1 MAERMTI
8 HRGSGLTVG
17 IPERYLPV
25 LRAAQLETLSEGRY
39 HSTRYLVAGR
49 ILERLQAI
57 GYAEGLELDSLFV
70 PHYRYVSDPMVPLHS
85 RDLRQTGGT
94 HSVTLPPELAAW
106 VDSYREDYGLPSRG
120 RAVVQLLSLDE
131 FDDDRGRFD
140 LSRITTKVPDALA
153 PHVAE
158 WQAKSKRSGKTVA
171 VSSLLVSQ
179 LCAAMT
185 DLDIPHQLPRDYR
198 IRWRQTPSDIA
209 ELVAGGKLQASIP
222 RMLRESLARAREVL
236 RGRNEVS
243 GSEWFGETIVRLL
256 WARVGRGLPADILA
270 ACPGE
275 PKTIVN
281 NRVVRAG
288 APQVGPDVYVE
299 RFLVLCKERA
309 ARDAWLARGGTGRVP
324 PSTVDDHLGRRVSGP
339 DAYRI
344 AADRGLTSTDGARA
358 RSQSKRNGGTGSHL
372 TW

>member
-94 HSVTLPPELAAW
+94 HSVTLPPEIAAW
-106 VDSYREDYGLPSRG
+106 VGSYCEDYGLPNRS

-140 LSRITTKVPDALA
+140 LSRITTCVPNALA
-153 PHVAE
+153 PHVAR
-158 WQAKSKRSGKTVA
+158 WQAESRKNGRTVA
-171 VSSLLVSQ
+171 ISSLLVSQ

-185 DLDIPHQLPRDYR
+185 DLGIPYQLPRDYR
-198 IRWRQTPSDIA
+198 IRWRQHPSDVE

-222 RMLRESLARAREVL
+222 RMLRESLARAREIL
-236 RGRNEVS
+236 RARNEVS

-256 WARVGRGLPADILA
+256 WARVTQGLPADILQSA
-270 ACPGE
+270 PG
-275 PKTIVN
+275 KGRTIVLHDRIKLN
-281 NRVVRAG
+281 PHA
-288 APQVGPDVYVE
+288 GPDVYPD
-299 RFLVLCKERA
+299 RFLTLCKERA

-324 PSTVDDHLGRRVSGP
+324 PSTVDDHLGRTVYGP
-339 DAYRI
+339 DPHRVAV
-344 AADRGLTSTDGARA
+344 DRGLTSTDGSRV
-358 RSQSKRNGGTGSHL
+358 RSESKRATGTGSYL

>member
-1 MAERMTI
+1 
-8 HRGSGLTVG
+8 
-17 IPERYLPV
+17 
-25 LRAAQLETLSEGRY
+25 
-39 HSTRYLVAGR
+39 
-49 ILERLQAI
+49 
-57 GYAEGLELDSLFV
+57 
-70 PHYRYVSDPMVPLHS
+70 
-85 RDLRQTGGT
+85 
-94 HSVTLPPELAAW
+94 
-106 VDSYREDYGLPSRG
+106 
-120 RAVVQLLSLDE
+120 
-131 FDDDRGRFD
+131 
-140 LSRITTKVPDALA
+140 
-153 PHVAE
+153 VAE

-222 RMLRESLARAREVL
+222 RMLRESLARAREIL

-243 GSEWFGETIVRLL
+243 ASDWFGETIVRLL
-256 WARVGRGLPADILA
+256 WARVGRGLPADIIA

-281 NRVVRAG
+281 NRVVRAV

-299 RFLVLCKERA
+299 RFLTLCKERA

-324 PSTVDDHLGRRVSGP
+324 PSTVDDHLGRRVTGP

-358 RSQSKRNGGTGSHL
+358 RSKGKRATGTGSYL

>member
-57 GYAEGLELDSLFV
+57 GYAEGLELDSLFTAY
-70 PHYRYVSDPMVPLHS
+70 HRYVPSAMVPLHS
-85 RDLRQTGGT
+85 RNLRQTGGT
-94 HSVTLPPELAAW
+94 QSVVLPPEVATW
-106 VDSYREDYGLPSRG
+106 VGAYCDDYGLPNRS

-140 LSRITTKVPDALA
+140 LSRITTCVPNALA
-153 PHVAE
+153 PHVAR
-158 WQAKSKRSGKTVA
+158 WQAESRKNGRTVA
-171 VSSLLVSQ
+171 ISSLLVSQ

-185 DLDIPHQLPRDYR
+185 DLGIPYQLPRDYR
-198 IRWRQTPSDIA
+198 IRWRQHPSDVE

-222 RMLRESLARAREVL
+222 RMLRESLARAREIL
-236 RGRNEVS
+236 RGRSEVS
-243 GSEWFGETIVRLL
+243 ASEWFGETIIRLL
-256 WARVGRGLPADILA
+256 WSRVSRGLPAEILESR
-270 ACPGE
+270 PGG
-275 PKTIVN
+275 PKTIVLHP
-281 NRVVRAG
+281 RRAVASG
-288 APQVGPDVYVE
+288 VGPEVYVE
-299 RFLVLCKERA
+299 RFLTLCKERA
-309 ARDAWLARGGTGRVP
+309 ARDAWHARGGTGSAP
-324 PSTVDDHLGRRVSGP
+324 PSTVDDHLGRTIFGP
-339 DAYRI
+339 DAHRV
-344 AADRGLTSTDGARA
+344 AVDRGMTSTDGNRV